1 MNLKAVFIKHLS
13 VITIIFPLL
22 TIIFYGIATSL
33 TLEYQHN
40 KYEELEL
47 KRYENELK
55 NKHVNFFKEKVKYI
69 DSFINFLSLEKN
81 SEQTSKLTDRILLFV
96 ESLKKYDSGFIFVFK
111 QDGTVLKHPCANR
124 LIELVESDMQINK
137 DAYNIL
143 YKLLN
148 AARYNQF
155 INYKG
160 TDCINDRLVNKIAF
174 VHHIKNTDLYV
185 VISKNEKD
193 IADSIEKKKKIL
205 EQKLHDELR
214 DMIKL
219 LLIVC
224 LVSVIFSLFF
234 SKFINMLIK
243 DYEKEIKRSHNIMF
257 SQSRLAQAGE
267 LLSMISH
274 QWRQPISKIASITS
288 NLRFKI
294 ILGEKINI
302 DYLDEKCNE
311 IEDYTEFLSE
321 TIDDFR
327 EFYKPK
333 KDKEPIYIQPII
345 EKSLNFLENE
355 INKKSIKIHKE
366 FGKDA
371 KILLY
376 KNELMQVII
385 NIVQNAIDFSP
396 KGASIHIETLL
407 KLSEYIIM
415 VIDEAGGIKEENINK
430 VFDAHFSTKNGK
442 NSTNLGLGLYVSKV
456 IIEQHFNGKLEVES
470 RGKSS
475 KFTIR
480 LIRYKEL
487 SGKSTRGD

>member
-1 MNLKAVFIKHLS
+1 MNLKAIFIKHLL

-22 TIIFYGIATSL
+22 IIIFYGVSASL
-33 TLEYQHN
+33 TLEYKHR
-40 KYEELEL
+40 KYEEVEL

-55 NKHVNFFKEKVKYI
+55 NKHINFFKEKVKYI
-69 DSFINFLSLEKN
+69 DSFINFLSLEKDREK
-81 SEQTSKLTDRILLFV
+81 SFKLTDRILLFV

-148 AARYNQF
+148 ASKYNQF

-160 TDCINDRLVNKIAF
+160 TDCINDKLVNKIAF
-174 VHHIKNTDLYV
+174 VHHIKETDLYV

-193 IADSIEKKKKIL
+193 IAESIEKKKKIL
-205 EQKLHDELR
+205 EKKLNDELA

-219 LLIVC
+219 LFIVC
-224 LVSVIFSLFF
+224 LVSIIFSLSF
-234 SKFINMLIK
+234 SKFINMLIR
-243 DYEKEIKRSHNIMF
+243 DYEQEIKKSHDIMF

-288 NLRFKI
+288 NIRFKI
-294 ILGEKINI
+294 MLGEDI
-302 DYLDEKCNE
+302 DKEYLDEKFNE

-333 KDKEPIYIQPII
+333 KDKETVYIQPLI
-345 EKSLNFLENE
+345 EKSLNFLDNE
-355 INKKSIKIHKE
+355 IKKKNIHIKKS
-366 FGKDA
+366 FSKDA
-371 KILLY
+371 KISLY

-385 NIVQNAIDFSP
+385 NIVQNAIDFSN
-396 KGASIHIETLL
+396 KDACIHIKTML
-407 KLSEYIIM
+407 KIKEYII
-415 VIDEAGGIKEENINK
+415 VITDEAGGIKDEHINK
-430 VFDAHFSTKNGK
+430 IFDAHFSTKNSK

-456 IIEQHFNGKLEVES
+456 IIEQHFNGKLEVHSKGNSS
-470 RGKSS
+470 R
-475 KFTIR
+475 FTIR
-480 LIRYKEL
+480 LIR
-487 SGKSTRGD
+487 

>member
-1 MNLKAVFIKHLS
+1 MNLKALFIKHLLI
-13 VITIIFPLL
+13 ITIIFPLL
-22 TIIFYGIATSL
+22 IIIFYGVSTSL
-33 TLEYQHN
+33 TLEYKHR
-40 KYEELEL
+40 KYEQLEL
-47 KRYENELK
+47 KRYEDELK
-55 NKHVNFFKEKVKYI
+55 DKHINFFKEKVKYI

-81 SEQTSKLTDRILLFV
+81 RGASLELTERILLFV

-111 QDGTVLKHPCANR
+111 QDGTVLKHPCASR

-148 AARYNQF
+148 ASKYNQF

-160 TDCINDRLVNKIAF
+160 TDCINDKLVNKIAF
-174 VHHIKNTDLYV
+174 VHHIKDTDLYV

-205 EQKLHDELR
+205 EKKLNDELK

-224 LVSVIFSLFF
+224 LVSIMFSLFF

-243 DYEKEIKRSHNIMF
+243 DYEKEIKKSHDIMF

-294 ILGEKINI
+294 MLGEEIDR
-302 DYLDEKCNE
+302 DYLDKKCNE

-333 KDKEPIYIQPII
+333 KDKDKVYIQPLI
-345 EKSLNFLENE
+345 EKSLSFLENE
-355 INKKSIKIHKE
+355 IKKKDINIKKSFSKDIKMS
-366 FGKDA
+366 
-371 KILLY
+371 LY

-385 NIVQNAIDFSP
+385 NIVQNAIDFS
-396 KGASIHIETLL
+396 KNGACIHIKTAL
-407 KLSEYIIM
+407 KSKEYIIT
-415 VIDEAGGIKEENINK
+415 ITDEAGGIKKENINK
-430 VFDAHFSTKNGK
+430 IFDAHFSTKNSK

-456 IIEQHFNGKLEVES
+456 IIEQHFNGKLEVQS
-470 RGKSS
+470 KGNSS

-480 LIRYKEL
+480 LIR
-487 SGKSTRGD
+487 

>member
-1 MNLKAVFIKHLS
+1 MNLKSIFIKYIS
-13 VITIIFPLL
+13 TITIVFPL
-22 TIIFYGIATSL
+22 IIILFYGISTSI
-33 TLEYQHN
+33 TLKYRHQ
-40 KYEELEL
+40 KYEKSEL
-47 KRYENELK
+47 KRYEEELK
-55 NKHVNFFKEKVKYI
+55 SKHIHFFKEKVKYI
-69 DSFINFLSLEKN
+69 DSFINFLSREKN
-81 SEQTSKLTDRILLFV
+81 LKKDLNLIDRILLFV
-96 ESLKKYDSGFIFVFK
+96 DSLQKYDSGFIFVFK

-137 DAYNIL
+137 NAYNIL

-148 AARYNQF
+148 ASKYNQF

-160 TDCINDRLVNKIAF
+160 TDCVNDKLVNKIAF
-174 VHHIKNTDLYV
+174 VHHIKDTDLYV

-193 IADSIEKKKKIL
+193 IARSIDEKKDIL
-205 EQKLHDELR
+205 ENKLNDELE

-219 LLIVC
+219 LFMVC
-224 LVSVIFSLFF
+224 LISILFSLSF
-234 SKFINMLIK
+234 SKFINMLIR
-243 DYEKEIKRSHNIMF
+243 DYEKEIKNSHNIMF

-267 LLSMISH
+267 LISMISH

-294 ILGEKINI
+294 MLGEQIENS
-302 DYLDEKCNE
+302 YLDEKCEE

-333 KDKEPIYIQPII
+333 KEKEKLFIQPII
-345 EKSLNFLENE
+345 DKSLNFLGNE
-355 INKKSIKIHKE
+355 IKKKDIKIKRI

-385 NIVQNAIDFSP
+385 NIIQNAIDFSNR
-396 KGASIHIETLL
+396 GACIHIKTIL
-407 KLSEYIIM
+407 KYKEY
-415 VIDEAGGIKEENINK
+415 VIEITDEAGGISKENINK
-430 VFDAHFSTKNGK
+430 IFDAHFSTKNSK
-442 NSTNLGLGLYVSKV
+442 ESTNLGLGLYVSKV
-456 IIEQHFNGKLEVES
+456 IIEQHFNGKLEVAS
-470 RGKSS
+470 RGKNS

-480 LIRYKEL
+480 LIR
-487 SGKSTRGD
+487 

>member
-1 MNLKAVFIKHLS
+1 MNLKALFIKHLLI
-13 VITIIFPLL
+13 ITIIFPLL
-22 TIIFYGIATSL
+22 IIIFYGVSTSL
-33 TLEYQHN
+33 TLEYKHR
-40 KYEELEL
+40 KYEQLEL
-47 KRYENELK
+47 KRYEDELK
-55 NKHVNFFKEKVKYI
+55 NKHINFFKEKVKYI

-81 SEQTSKLTDRILLFV
+81 KGASLKLTDRILLFV

-148 AARYNQF
+148 ASKYNQF

-160 TDCINDRLVNKIAF
+160 TDCVNDKLVNKIAF

-193 IADSIEKKKKIL
+193 IAESIEKKKKIL
-205 EQKLHDELR
+205 EKKLNDELK

-224 LVSVIFSLFF
+224 LISIIFSLFF
-234 SKFINMLIK
+234 SKFINMLIR
-243 DYEKEIKRSHNIMF
+243 DYEKEIKKSHDIMF

-294 ILGEKINI
+294 MLGEEI
-302 DYLDEKCNE
+302 DREYLDKKCND

-333 KDKEPIYIQPII
+333 KNKDIIYLQPLI

-355 INKKSIKIHKE
+355 IKKKDINIKKSFSKDVKIS
-366 FGKDA
+366 
-371 KILLY
+371 LY

-385 NIVQNAIDFSP
+385 NIVQNAIDFS
-396 KGASIHIETLL
+396 KNSASICIKTEL
-407 KLSEYIIM
+407 KPKEYII
-415 VIDEAGGIKEENINK
+415 IIRDEAGGIKEENINK
-430 VFDAHFSTKNGK
+430 IFDAHFSTKNSK

-456 IIEQHFNGKLEVES
+456 IIEQHFNGKLEVDS
-470 RGKSS
+470 KGNSS

-480 LIRYKEL
+480 LIR
-487 SGKSTRGD
+487 